1 MKVAVCA
8 RDNHID
14 ARVDQRFGRCP
25 YFIVVD
31 LDSGDWEGLQ
41 NTGTQSSG
49 GAGVQTAQLLVN
61 RGVNVVLVDRIG
73 PNAMDVLSRAGI
85 QVYGGISGT
94 VSQSLKAYRQG
105 QLTLLSRANSPSH
118 GGMGRG

>member
-8 RDNHID
+8 QDNHID

-73 PNAMDVLSRAGI
+73 PNAMEVLSRAGI

-105 QLTLLSRANSPSH
+105 S
-118 GGMGRG
+118 